1 MSKFSLA
8 EQTNGI
14 MAYSSEQQDAF
25 WAKVMSKE
33 VGVRIPTG
41 FPELDKALG
50 GGFSSGLHILIG
62 SPGAGK
68 TSYALQAADN
78 MARRGHP
85 VMFFSAEMRAD
96 DIKAKSY
103 ARQSLDTGQPMD
115 ANEILTLGGRK
126 DGAAVAKQLSE
137 LYQPV
142 GENIIIIPREKI
154 DTPDAIEHIVDEFH
168 EATGVTPVLFIDYL
182 QQVAAKFPSG
192 SDKQAVDS
200 ILAKIGDLGAKYDMT
215 IILIS
220 SIGRSSYDK
229 PLSLAACKDSGTIE
243 YAADT
248 IMALDYTD
256 RAKGLDF
263 CARHPNLPRKVTL
276 KLLKNRFGC
285 LGASVDFKFDAKY
298 NNFTEIPRDGTNTAD
313 TAETTY

>member
-25 WAKVMSKE
+25 WAKVMSKK
-33 VGVRIPTG
+33 VGIRISTG

-68 TSYALQAADN
+68 TSYALQIADN
-78 MARRGHP
+78 MARRGQP
-85 VMFFSAEMRAD
+85 VMFVSAEMRAD

-103 ARQSLDTGQPMD
+103 ARHSLDMGQPMD
-115 ANEILTLGGRK
+115 ANEILTLGERK
-126 DGAAVAKQLSE
+126 DGAALVKRLRE
-137 LYQPV
+137 LYQAV
-142 GENIIIIPREKI
+142 GDNIVIIPREKI
-154 DTPDAIEHIVDEFH
+154 DTPEAIEHIVDEYY
-168 EATGVTPVLFIDYL
+168 EATGMSPVLYIDYL

-192 SDKQAVDS
+192 SDKQAVDTV
-200 ILAKIGDLGAKYDMT
+200 LAKIGDLGAKYNMT

-229 PLSLAACKDSGTIE
+229 PLTLAACKDSGTIE

-256 RAKGLDF
+256 RAKGPDF

-285 LGASVDFKFDAKY
+285 LGASVDLKFDAKY
-298 NNFTEIPRDGTNTAD
+298 NIFTEIPKDGMNTVD
-313 TAETTY
+313 TEETTY